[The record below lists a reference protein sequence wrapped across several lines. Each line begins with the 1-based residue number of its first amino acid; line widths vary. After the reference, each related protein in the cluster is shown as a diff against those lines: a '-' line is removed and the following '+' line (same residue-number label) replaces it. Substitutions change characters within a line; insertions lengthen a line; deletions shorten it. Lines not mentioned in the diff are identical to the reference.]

1 MKTKTS
7 QKTRRLAQVSILIAV
22 VLVQNFVPLVGYVPV
37 GPLSLTLI
45 HVTVLIGA
53 VAFGWKSGA
62 LVGLAWGLIT
72 WVRAFIAPTSPLAVI
87 VMVNPLISVLPR
99 VLLGIV
105 GGMAFA
111 LLVRHCSA
119 RSAAVIAAGLGA
131 LTNTVLVLGQIALFY
146 GQQSQ
151 ALYHLNISALVPY
164 LLGVAATNGVGE
176 LIIASVIV
184 PLVAV
189 PLRRYVQG

>member
-53 VAFGWKSGA
+53 VAFGWQSGA

-119 RSAAVIAAGLGA
+119 RSAAVIAACLGA

-146 GQQSQ
+146 GQKSQ